1 MPAYYLAVFG
11 SVALLWGAAG
21 TPGVRLPPATSL
33 PLFALFAQNYSSASV
48 LTLDPPTW
56 TLAIEASFYVALPLI
71 GIAAARRWA
80 LPPRPDPAPVAL
92 ILVGLAWNT
101 STGLAMPLDKLLPAA
116 LPYFGVGMLAA
127 VLVHE
132 RRLGRRGARCVAL
145 SGCAAVAVDA
155 VLLRALPEGVE
166 PLVSRALRDL
176 PGGGGICR
184 HRGDGLGGGVLR
196 PRLASAGCPRN
207 DLLRRLPV
215 ASSRSWPCAR
225 GCAAASPIPALAI
238 VLAVSVVVAT
248 LSWVAVERPI
258 IRWSHRATRR
268 PGGASPH
275 RVQPWPRAGLATG
288 LGQDNLDG
296 RVDSDRLRVQA
307 WLSEHHEAAAA

>member
-1 MPAYYLAVFG
+1 MLYRPWVAATLEGSAIPDIRRYATRRAARIMPAYYLAVFG

-56 TLAIEASFYVALPLI
+56 TLAIEASFYVVLPLI
-71 GIAAARRWA
+71 GIAAARLGPSRLGQT
-80 LPPRPDPAPVAL
+80 LPPVAL
-92 ILVGLAWNT
+92 IAVGLAWNT

-155 VLLRALPEGVE
+155 VLHSGLCPGVIE
-166 PLVSRALRDL
+166 PLVSQTLRDL
-176 PGGGGICR
+176 LAAVGFAAIVATAWAGASPSSV
-184 HRGDGLGGGVLR
+184 GV
-196 PRLASAGCPRN
+196 PGCPRN

-215 ASSRSWPCAR
+215 ASSVALGPALR
-225 GCAAASPIPALAI
+225 GCAAASPGPGA
-238 VLAVSVVVAT
+238 
-248 LSWVAVERPI
+248 RD
-258 IRWSHRATRR
+258 RARCEC
-268 PGGASPH
+268 GG
-275 RVQPWPRAGLATG
+275 GG
-288 LGQDNLDG
+288 
-296 RVDSDRLRVQA
+296 
-307 WLSEHHEAAAA
+307 